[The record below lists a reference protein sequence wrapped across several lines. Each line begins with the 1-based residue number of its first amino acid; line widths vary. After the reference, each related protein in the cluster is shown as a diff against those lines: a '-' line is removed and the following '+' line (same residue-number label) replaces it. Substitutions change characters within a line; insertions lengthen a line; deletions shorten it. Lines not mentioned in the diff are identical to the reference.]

1 MLVCAAN
8 IMLLCTHTLH
18 ISPYTLP
25 TPHLLSIISLTQ
37 TIRGVVIT
45 TSDSVESA
53 NGDGAFPNEVEIVE
67 DILDTSSDPQDLIE
81 SASSTTLFPLFPQVE
96 SDAVKD
102 SLVTNFEDQRIGVT
116 VSIFD
121 KEVNIDLEFPYDTSL
136 SIIGQSGNI
145 LDSHRIC
152 DVWPGTDN
160 KPMIANR
167 AKYGLS
173 DLDFIECA
181 FHVVFPGHSDG
192 CDCDL
197 TTRYEYLSVTAFG
210 IYRLYVHGCD
220 CLSITN
226 IEGDWQYGIPESRDG
241 WPCYVDEFSP
251 GFVCDWAPQLKL
263 IVAPK

>member
-8 IMLLCTHTLH
+8 VMLSCTHTLH
-18 ISPYTLP
+18 VSPYTLP

-81 SASSTTLFPLFPQVE
+81 SASSITLFPLFPQVE

-116 VSIFD
+116 VSLTD

-145 LDSHRIC
+145 WDSHRIC
-152 DVWPGTDN
+152 DVRLGTDN

-173 DLDFIECA
+173 DYDFIECA
-181 FHVVFPGHSDG
+181 FHVVFPGQADPDG

-197 TTRYEYLSVTAFG
+197 NTRYHRDIGKYFLN
-210 IYRLYVHGCD
+210 LYGCD

-226 IEGDWQYGIPESRDG
+226 IEGDWQPGIPESRDQ
-241 WPCYVDEFSP
+241 WPCYYDGGCEF
-251 GFVCDWAPQLKL
+251 APQLKL
-263 IVAPK
+263 IVGCG

>member
-81 SASSTTLFPLFPQVE
+81 SASSITLFPLFPQVE

-152 DVWPGTDN
+152 DVRPGTDN

-173 DLDFIECA
+173 QGQFIQCV
-181 FHVVFPGHSDG
+181 FHVVFPAPADPDG
-192 CDCDL
+192 CDCLVKTSYHENGKYFL
-197 TTRYEYLSVTAFG
+197 T
-210 IYRLYVHGCD
+210 LYGCY

-226 IEGDWQYGIPESRDG
+226 IEGDWQPGIPESRDQ
-241 WPCYVDEFSP
+241 WPCYYE
-251 GFVCDWAPQLKL
+251 GCEWAPQLKL
-263 IVAPK
+263 IMWCG